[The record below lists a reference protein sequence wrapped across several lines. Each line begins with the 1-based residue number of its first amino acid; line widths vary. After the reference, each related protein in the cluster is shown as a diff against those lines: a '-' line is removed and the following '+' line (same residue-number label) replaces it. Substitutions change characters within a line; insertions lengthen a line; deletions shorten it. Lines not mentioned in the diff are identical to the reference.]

1 MRRRAGSALTLRSSG
16 AALTATDLLA
26 DAAGPEAPATAV
38 PQPAGVMTGSSASS
52 WAERERTRKIAALGA
67 CLVGIAGLVSAVS
80 APARGPLHAV
90 QYFLPTLAP
99 ETAAVTLVFAS
110 FALILMAR
118 GLRRGLRGA
127 RLSAIGLLV
136 ATIGVH
142 IVHGSSIVASA
153 LPAVGAGWLATRGSA
168 FPVMQSRRV
177 VRRAIAIA
185 VGGSAMCLTAATA
198 LAILLDRSDLDAAIG
213 EAARRISGQTSLPL
227 DYGGRFAAPA
237 LIAMGL
243 CVLTGTLWSLLSPL
257 RAHLSSNEDRRA
269 DLLRA
274 RAIVR
279 EYGGDT
285 LAYFALRDDKQW
297 FFHGRSVVAYGVRG
311 SVCVVSPD
319 PIGPVEERTSVW
331 AAFSAFT
338 EEHGW
343 SVSVLGASE
352 DWLPAYR
359 MSGLRPIYLGDEAII
374 DCRDFTMEGRA
385 LRSARQAHSRVR
397 RAGYSVVLHDP
408 STLDGR
414 LRDKLTELAS
424 LCRQGSCERGFSMTL
439 SRLFHPDDDG
449 LLVSVAYDAS
459 GDPQAFIQWVPC
471 AGGWSLDVM
480 RRNTA
485 PGLTNGIIEYLVLE
499 SLMAFSER
507 GHVRVGLN
515 FAVFRRVVSGEAE
528 HWLGRAARVVLQ
540 SAAAQTQM
548 ESLWRFNSKFDPEW
562 VPRYAVL
569 GSVDSMAAQ
578 GVVMVGAE
586 GLTEIPLVGRL
597 MTGMNPR

>member
-1 MRRRAGSALTLRSSG
+1 MKRRADNAMALGPSVS
-16 AALTATDLLA
+16 ALTATDVSD
-26 DAAGPEAPATAV
+26 DASSPEAPAPGVA
-38 PQPAGVMTGSSASS
+38 PPADVRPGSSASS
-52 WAERERTRKIAALGA
+52 WGERERTRKIAAFGA
-67 CLVGIAGLVSAVS
+67 CLVGIAGLISAGS
-80 APARGPLHAV
+80 APARGPLHAI
-90 QYFLPTLAP
+90 QYLLPTLAP

-142 IVHGSSIVASA
+142 IVHGSFIVARA

-185 VGGSAMCLTAATA
+185 VGGSAMCLIAALRWPLSSTGA
-198 LAILLDRSDLDAAIG
+198 TSTPRSD
-213 EAARRISGQTSLPL
+213 EAVRRISGQTSLPL
-227 DYGGRFAAPA
+227 DYGGRFAAPV
-237 LIAMGL
+237 LVAMGL

-257 RAHLSSNEDRRA
+257 RAHLSSNEDRSA

-285 LAYFALRDDKQW
+285 LAYFALRDDKKW

-319 PIGPVEERTSVW
+319 PIGPVDERTAVW
-331 AAFSAFT
+331 GAFSAFA
-338 EEHGW
+338 EQHGW

-352 DWLPAYR
+352 DWLPTYK

-374 DCRDFTMEGRA
+374 GCRDFTMAGRA
-385 LRSARQAHSRVR
+385 LRSARQAQSRVR

-408 STLDGR
+408 R
-414 LRDKLTELAS
+414 RWRALRDKLTVLAS

-439 SRLFHPDDDG
+439 SRLFHADDDG
-449 LLVSVAYDAS
+449 LLVSVAYDAM

-499 SLMAFSER
+499 SLMEFSER
-507 GHVRVGLN
+507 GYVRVGLN

-528 HWLGRAARVVLQ
+528 HWLGRAARMVLQ
-540 SAAAQTQM
+540 STASQTQM

-569 GSVDSMAAQ
+569 GSVDAMAAQ
-578 GVVMVGAE
+578 GVVMAGAE
-586 GLTEIPLVGRL
+586 GLTELPLVGRF